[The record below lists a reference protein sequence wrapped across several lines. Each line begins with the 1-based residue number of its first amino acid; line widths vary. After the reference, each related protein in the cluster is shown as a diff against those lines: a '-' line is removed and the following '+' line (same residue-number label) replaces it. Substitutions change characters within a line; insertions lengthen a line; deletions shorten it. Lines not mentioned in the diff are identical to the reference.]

1 MVHPAPGS
9 LPVGFRGASEQCVCW
24 CDCRFS
30 DDAGLTVVGESRPA
44 EVEAARFKAEVLVH
58 LDAAA
63 NLARWL
69 LRNPVEAEDVVQE
82 AVLRAYAYF
91 SSFRGVNA
99 RAWLLQIVRNTAYA
113 ALKRTQGIHMV
124 NLQGDRDDS
133 DARAR
138 GIDLVDPAD
147 DPETLLMRHEAE
159 RQIDDLL
166 TQLPV
171 ELRECIVLR
180 ELQELS
186 YREIAEITGVPIG
199 TVMSRLWRGR
209 RLLSET
215 ALAKEAV
222 R

>member
-1 MVHPAPGS
+1 MQHP
-9 LPVGFRGASEQCVCW
+9 
-24 CDCRFS
+24 
-30 DDAGLTVVGESRPA
+30 
-44 EVEAARFKAEVLVH
+44 
-58 LDAAA
+58 
-63 NLARWL
+63 
-69 LRNPVEAEDVVQE
+69 
-82 AVLRAYAYF
+82 Y
-91 SSFRGVNA
+91 
-99 RAWLLQIVRNTAYA
+99 
-113 ALKRTQGIHMV
+113 
-124 NLQGDRDDS
+124 
-133 DARAR
+133 
-138 GIDLVDPAD
+138 
-147 DPETLLMRHEAE
+147 RHEAE